1 MELYDLKKNIYNE
14 INLLSNNDQINQ
26 LNEFIQLNDI
36 PRSSN
41 FNGTFI
47 NLTVLDENHIHLLS
61 DFLLKNKDNKVTDLN
76 LENDFKNEFKT
87 ISNELSN
94 YKKKKT
100 ITKLKIK
107 NTKVTQL
114 EKQIIKFSY

>member
-41 FNGTFI
+41 LNGTFI

-61 DFLLKNKDNKVTDLN
+61 DFLLTNKNNKVTDLN

-94 YKKKKT
+94 YKKKQT

>member
-14 INLLSNNDQINQ
+14 IKLLSNNDQINQ
-26 LNEFIQLNDI
+26 LNEFIRLNDI

-41 FNGTFI
+41 LNGTFI

-61 DFLLKNKDNKVTDLN
+61 DFLLKKKNHKVPDLN

-87 ISNELSN
+87 ISNEFNN

>member
-26 LNEFIQLNDI
+26 LNEFIQLNDM

-41 FNGTFI
+41 LNGTFI

>member
-14 INLLSNNDQINQ
+14 IKLLSNNDQINQ
-26 LNEFIQLNDI
+26 LNEFIRLNDI

-41 FNGTFI
+41 LNGTFI

>member
-41 FNGTFI
+41 LNGTFI

-61 DFLLKNKDNKVTDLN
+61 DFLLKKENNKVADLN
-76 LENDFKNEFKT
+76 LDNDLKNEFKT
-87 ISNELSN
+87 ISNEFSN

-100 ITKLKIK
+100 ITKIKIK